1 MGIYVCIERALAGS
15 AAYGHGEDVR
25 TACGV
30 VRESKAETINT
41 LIHSACEGLSITG
54 EQLYTECEEGD
65 LPDTQSGTLTHTVL
79 RLTAATLA
87 LMRASTASG
96 QVTQPTQP
104 TGPSCSV

>member
-1 MGIYVCIERALAGS
+1 MGIYLCIECALAGS
-15 AAYGHGEDVR
+15 AAYRHGEDVR

-30 VRESKAETINT
+30 VRELKAETINT

-54 EQLYTECEEGD
+54 EQLYAECEEGGD

-79 RLTAATLA
+79 RLTAETLA
-87 LMRASTASG
+87 LMRTSMASG
-96 QVTQPTQP
+96 QVTQP